1 MYKKVLAQFNAIR
14 DTSGSKAKAGLVAL
28 YMADAEFQSVL
39 RLMLNPFMMFGV
51 NKVQEHHTDHTELGS
66 NEVSFA
72 DFQLIMLQLANR
84 VITGQAAADAL
95 TCLTANG
102 VPIELLT
109 RIINKE
115 TGAGFG
121 VATVNKISKDFI
133 PTFPYMRC
141 TRSSDVK
148 KPLDYS
154 KGRIIQVKEDGMFA
168 NCDHEEHGHVMMR
181 TRQGTPIPMEFF
193 PHLKTA
199 VRELL
204 APGTQTHGEL
214 VVYKAGIAM
223 ERALG
228 NGLINS
234 VIGGTAQFAA
244 DEKVYFIVWDQ
255 IPLKAVKT
263 KGKYLVPYKTRFAPL
278 QALDDMG
285 YVRCIEYT
293 TAYSKE
299 EQRAFFK
306 KIVSLGGEG
315 DVDKDPEMSWEDGTS
330 RGQIKHK
337 MEAQATLCIKG
348 FREGRNKF
356 ASTFG
361 SIIGETEDG
370 LLEAAVSGISD
381 KDRES
386 IWKRREELIGTFMDV
401 KFNVVTSPSQSNEKH
416 SLFLPRFDK
425 LRPDLTEAD
434 GLLGVKANYDL
445 AVENA

>member
-1 MYKKVLAQFNAIR
+1 MYKKILAQFNDIR
-14 DTSGSKAKAGLVAL
+14 DTSGTKAKALL
-28 YMADAEFQSVL
+28 LTKYMADPAFQSVL
-39 RLMLNPFMMFGV
+39 RMMLNPFMTFGV
-51 NKVQEHHTDHTELGS
+51 TKVQEHHTDHTTFGG
-66 NEVSFA
+66 NEVPLA
-72 DFQLIMLQLANR
+72 DFQLVMLQLANR
-84 VITGQAAADAL
+84 VVTGQDAAEAL
-95 TCLTANG
+95 TCFTANG
-102 VPIELLT
+102 VPVELLT
-109 RIINKE
+109 RILNKE

-121 VATVNKISKDFI
+121 VAAVNKISKDFI

-148 KPLDYS
+148 KELDYS

-168 NCDHEEHGHVMMR
+168 NCDHEEHGHVQMR
-181 TRQGTPIPMEFF
+181 TRQGTNINMNFF

-204 APGTQTHGEL
+204 KPGTQTHGEL
-214 VVYKAGIAM
+214 VVFKNAVAM
-223 ERALG
+223 PRAEG

-234 VIGGTAQFAA
+234 VIGGTAQFAE

-255 IPLKAVKT
+255 IPLSAVKA
-263 KGKYLVPYKTRFAPL
+263 KVKYTVPYKTRFAPL

-293 TAYSKE
+293 VAYSKE

-306 KIVSLGGEG
+306 QIVSRGGEG
-315 DVDKDPEMSWEDGTS
+315 DVDKDPDMIWEDGTS
-330 RGQIKHK
+330 KGQIKHK
-337 MEAQATLCIKG
+337 MEAQATLRIKG
-348 FREGRNKF
+348 FREGRNKH
-356 ASTFG
+356 AGTFG
-361 SIIGETEDG
+361 SIIGESEDG
-370 LLEAAVSGISD
+370 LLEAAVSGMSD

-386 IWKRREELIGTFMDV
+386 IWKRRDELIGTFMDV
-401 KFNVVTSPSQSNEKH
+401 KFNIVTSPSPSNEKH

-434 GLLGVKANYDL
+434 TLDGVKSNYDL